1 MTGRSATGEGTG
13 SPVLVVEGRPAT
25 WGGWLGE
32 VASFWPVLVTLAR
45 KEFKTRY
52 KGAALGV
59 LWAVAIPLLQA
70 AVLTFVFSRAIR
82 GGIGGVEHYGAYVLS
97 GMLGWSYFA
106 TTLMPATTSIVD
118 GASLTDKVW
127 FPRILLV
134 LTAPMANLVGLAVT
148 HVALILLLPILGVDL
163 SARLL
168 LLPLAAALLIAFA
181 TALSSVMAAL
191 HVYFR
196 DTKYLVQAAL
206 MVWLYM
212 TPIIYPAS
220 LLGRWEGWLDANPM
234 TGVVT
239 MFRLATIGETGWERS
254 VTVSIVATVVL
265 ALTAVEVHRRHDRR
279 FVDLL

>member
-1 MTGRSATGEGTG
+1 M
-13 SPVLVVEGRPAT
+13 PVLMLDGRPPTRRA
-25 WGGWLGE
+25 WLRD
-32 VASFWPVLVTLAR
+32 VWAFRSILVTLAR

-52 KGAALGV
+52 KGAALGMI
-59 LWAVAIPLLQA
+59 WAVAIPLLQA

-82 GGIGGVEHYGAYVLS
+82 GGVSGVEHYGAYVLS
-97 GMLGWSYFA
+97 GMLAWSFFG
-106 TTLMPATTSIVD
+106 TSLMPATTAIVD
-118 GASLTDKVW
+118 GANLTDKVW
-127 FPRILLV
+127 FPRILLA
-134 LTAPMANLVGLAVT
+134 LTPPLANLVGLAVT
-148 HVALILLLPILGVDL
+148 HVALLGLLPVFDVDY

-168 LLPLAAALLIAFA
+168 VLPLALLLLIAF
-181 TALSSVMAAL
+181 TISLSAVLAAA

-239 MFRLATIGETGWERS
+239 LFRYATIGADDIGRA
-254 VTVSIVATVVL
+254 VTVSVAVTLVL
-265 ALTAVEVHRRHDRR
+265 TILAVEIHRRHDRR